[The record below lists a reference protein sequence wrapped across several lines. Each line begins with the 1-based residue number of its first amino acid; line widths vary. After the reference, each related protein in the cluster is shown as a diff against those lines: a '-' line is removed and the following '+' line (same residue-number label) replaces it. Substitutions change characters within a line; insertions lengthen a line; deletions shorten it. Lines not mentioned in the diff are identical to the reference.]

1 MVILRQSPD
10 VGCGGRE
17 GSWAGLPRAAEAL
30 LKGLTAVLAT
40 TLPAGPSL
48 KEHLPGQPATWVEKI
63 FWPRKI
69 F

>member
-10 VGCGGRE
+10 AGCGGRG
-17 GSWAGLPRAAEAL
+17 GSWAGLPRAAEAF
-30 LKGLTAVLAT
+30 LKGLTAMLAT

-48 KEHLPGQPATWVEKI
+48 KEHLPGQPAPSVEEI
-63 FWPRKI
+63 FWPGKI